1 MHIFALVTHYSLYG
15 RSALEPLLMQFYT
28 KLHQIMKV
36 ANLIVLITVWTLSN
50 RVQRTQASKPLA
62 KALRALAN
70 ALS

>member
-1 MHIFALVTHYSLYG
+1 MHIFDLVRQYSLYG
-15 RSALEPLLMQFYT
+15 HSALEPLLMQFYT

-36 ANLIVLITVWTLSN
+36 ANLIVLIYFWTLSN
-50 RVQRTQASKPLA
+50 RVQCTQASKPLA